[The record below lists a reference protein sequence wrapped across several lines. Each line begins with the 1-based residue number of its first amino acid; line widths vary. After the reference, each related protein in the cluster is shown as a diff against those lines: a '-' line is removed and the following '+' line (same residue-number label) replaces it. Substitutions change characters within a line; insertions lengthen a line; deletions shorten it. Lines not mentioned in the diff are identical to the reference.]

1 MASDSFKN
9 LVTAFVI
16 ISLMI
21 FLAIGFTGRMLNH
34 YDLED
39 EIIQERL
46 RYSNIE
52 EVLNES
58 EQTAENWR
66 EKFEKQNIFSLIA
79 GIVVTGLF
87 TITKQMFNFI
97 ITPFEVL
104 SLVFVDVL
112 GIPSIV
118 FDVIIFLII
127 VGAIFGIWSVLKKGD

>member
-66 EKFEKQNIFSLIA
+66 ENFEKQNIFSLVA

-87 TITKQMFNFI
+87 KITKQMFNFI

-112 GIPSIV
+112 GIPIIV
-118 FDVIIFLII
+118 FDVILFLII